1 MTDAVRRALTLRA
14 ELHTAAADP
23 SLSFDVLDT
32 VYNRFWTYMRG
43 LTKREQSEFYA
54 EDAARRT
61 AEGWT
66 NSAGGGQSSP
76 PMEEEIE
83 WP

>member
-1 MTDAVRRALTLRA
+1 MTDAVRRALSLRA

-23 SLSFDVLDT
+23 SLSFDVLDG

-43 LTKREQSEFYA
+43 LSKRDQTEFYA

-66 NSAGGGQSSP
+66 TSEGVAPSSP
-76 PMEEEIE
+76 PQEEEIE